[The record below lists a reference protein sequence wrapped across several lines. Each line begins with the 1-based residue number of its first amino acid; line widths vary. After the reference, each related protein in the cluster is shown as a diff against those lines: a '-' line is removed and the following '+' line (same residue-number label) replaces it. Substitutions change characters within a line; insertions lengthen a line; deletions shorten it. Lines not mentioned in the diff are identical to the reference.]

1 MRGRF
6 MFKRVGKSVAV
17 LLGALV
23 FVSGAWAEEIK
34 VEAMSVKVLEEH
46 YAVCTG
52 DFDGYMRSIRLCVG
66 NTLKEQDVYLNQL
79 WVGLKAKLKERGE
92 NPAVFNALLDE
103 QRKWLAFRD
112 ASCRFYYDM
121 DGTIWRTVAAS
132 CRFEVMQ
139 ARLKMLESYDESLT
153 AL

>member
-1 MRGRF
+1 M
-6 MFKRVGKSVAV
+6 MFRRVGKSVAV
-17 LLGALV
+17 LLAALV
-23 FVSGAWAEEIK
+23 FVSGAGAEEAK
-34 VEAMSVKVLEEH
+34 VDAMSAKMLEEH
-46 YAVCTG
+46 YAVCAG
-52 DFDGYMRSIRLCVG
+52 DFDGYMRSIQLCIG
-66 NTLKEQDVYLNQL
+66 NTLKEQDAYLNQL

-92 NPAVFNALLDE
+92 NPAAFNVLLDE
-103 QRKWLAFRD
+103 QRKWLAYRD

-132 CRFEVMQ
+132 CRFEVVQ